1 MLDILDSARRF
12 THRVSHKQTNSEKKA
27 IAEYL
32 RISGD
37 VSQPEQLFLDE
48 TYTEQVQAVSKVEDL
63 ANEKIGTIISIR
75 V

>member
-1 MLDILDSARRF
+1 MFDILDSARRF
-12 THRVSHKQTNSEKKA
+12 THRISHKQTNSERKA

-37 VSQPEQLFLDE
+37 VSQPEQLLLDN
-48 TYTEQVQAVSKVEDL
+48 TYTEQVQAVPKVEDL

>member
-1 MLDILDSARRF
+1 MFDILDSARRF
-12 THRVSHKQTNSEKKA
+12 THRISHKQTNSERKA

-37 VSQPEQLFLDE
+37 VSQPEQLLLDN
-48 TYTEQVQAVSKVEDL
+48 TYTEQVQSVPKVEDL